1 LHLPLNDRP
10 PRPQVPTRPDP
21 ATTDSVTPRGALTES
36 VVVRGRPGLPWAAVA
51 AAWPLRR
58 VGAVAVGAP
67 ILMVLVI
74 TVAGRPVGAP
84 GWTVLAGLV
93 ALTTAMTLATYL
105 PPRGSG
111 TRLVLGCT
119 PCATVA
125 ALSVPVAIV
134 VLSTSSHDVPTAILA
149 LGAAAFGLRQRLT
162 DPQTCPA

>member
-10 PRPQVPTRPDP
+10 PRPQVPTR
-21 ATTDSVTPRGALTES
+21 
-36 VVVRGRPGLPWAAVA
+36 W
-51 AAWPLRR
+51 

-67 ILMVLVI
+67 ILLVVVI
-74 TVAGRPVGAP
+74 SIAGRPVGAP

-93 ALTTAMTLATYL
+93 ALTAATTLATYL

-111 TRLVLGCT
+111 AHLVLGCT

-125 ALSVPVAIV
+125 ALSVPVAVV

-162 DPQTCPA
+162 DPRTCPA

>member
-1 LHLPLNDRP
+1 MHLPLNDRP
-10 PRPQVPTRPDP
+10 PRPQVPTRW
-21 ATTDSVTPRGALTES
+21 L
-36 VVVRGRPGLPWAAVA
+36 
-51 AAWPLRR
+51 
-58 VGAVAVGAP
+58 GAVVVGAP

-93 ALTTAMTLATYL
+93 ALTAAT
-105 PPRGSG
+105 
-111 TRLVLGCT
+111 TLVLGCT

-125 ALSVPVAIV
+125 ALSAPVAVV

-162 DPQTCPA
+162 DPRTCPA